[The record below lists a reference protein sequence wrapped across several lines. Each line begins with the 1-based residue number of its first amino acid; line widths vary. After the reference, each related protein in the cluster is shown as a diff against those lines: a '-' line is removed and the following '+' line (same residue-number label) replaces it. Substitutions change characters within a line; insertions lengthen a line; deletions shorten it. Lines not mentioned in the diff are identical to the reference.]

1 MHVHSA
7 LTVTVVHLFVLEE
20 TWKWF
25 KNQYFAVREASVTM
39 HLSS

>member
-1 MHVHSA
+1 MHAHSA

-20 TWKWF
+20 AQKWWKD
-25 KNQYFAVREASVTM
+25 QYFAVREASVTM